1 MDEEIFEIYERNLP
15 FITRKKEVVLQILGN
30 KHNTILE
37 KRDNLNKLIGISVIN
52 QNTLLL
58 LCVDA
63 GYRNQ
68 GIGTGL
74 LEESEQVVK
83 NNGYKKIAAGNGYD
97 YIMPGVPTSRRYFDA
112 ENEELYQELDEN
124 ASAFFQK
131 RGYIHSWNCNCFD
144 MKLLLQNFANEGFK
158 VGNSIDGITYCWAE
172 LNDIE
177 KVCACTDDAYKEF
190 TWYYQN
196 KGLYM
201 EDSPSRVLV
210 AVINGEIIGTLII
223 TIEDDY
229 KKSGSLACITVKN
242 AYQGRHIGVNLIYF
256 ANSYLKEKGAE
267 ESYIGYTYTG
277 LDHIYGYAGYKICIY
292 YMMAEKEL

>member
-1 MDEEIFEIYERNLP
+1 M
-15 FITRKKEVVLQILGN
+15 
-30 KHNTILE
+30 
-37 KRDNLNKLIGISVIN
+37 
-52 QNTLLL
+52 
-58 LCVDA
+58 DA

-74 LEESEQVVK
+74 LEKSEQIVK
-83 NNGYKKIAAGNGYD
+83 NNGYKKIVAGNGYD
-97 YIMPGVPTSRRYFDA
+97 YIMSGVPTSRRYFDA

-124 ASAFFQK
+124 ASDFFQK

-144 MKLLLQNFANEGFK
+144 MKLLLKNFTSECFK
-158 VGNSIDGITYCWAE
+158 VGNSIDGVTYCWAE
-172 LNDIE
+172 LKDIE

-196 KGLYM
+196 KGLYQ

-223 TIEDDY
+223 TAGDEC
-229 KKSGSLACITVKN
+229 KKSGSLACITVKR
-242 AYQGRHIGVNLIYF
+242 AYQGRHIGVNLIYL
-256 ANSYLKEKGAE
+256 ANSYLKEKRME
-267 ESYIGYTYTG
+267 EAYIGYTYTG
-277 LDHIYGYAGYKICIY
+277 LDHMYGYAGYKICIY